1 MNLRTVLITLL
12 SLALSPCVKSQQQAC
27 NEFLRFKIDQYYTNV
42 KNKPDSL
49 DKLSCELIAQ
59 KLKDKEIFIDFLE
72 PFGSDASV
80 FLVIIIKKSA
90 APVIID
96 IPVLSTPSKQPVSA
110 SSKLEE
116 ELGRGT
122 ITLAKANEEALSYYA
137 YKNLLSYLE
146 PYLGDNKTIFYSTT
160 GVLNFVNFKQLK
172 NRQEQFL
179 FEKYEMIRLHTAAS
193 FLQKKERL
201 YLPEDLNVLL
211 VGNIDYNC
219 PGTASSSKPVE
230 YRTTWQKLPG
240 SKKEI
245 SDISKVLTKNVRV
258 ETIDS
263 CKAGEADFV
272 AKVNNSR
279 FDIIHLATHGFYFK
293 GANPLFGLR
302 DDSYM
307 LERSG
312 IVLSGANHP
321 KTTTMPF
328 DDKGMFTALDFINMD
343 FKRTG
348 LFVLSTCHSGEGG
361 NIHSGPPVGLT
372 LALLRNSVN
381 AMIISNRAVPD
392 NETSI
397 FMTTLYRYINNNRN
411 IDECFTNMLRELH
424 STYPGKDWSFF
435 DLVH

>member
-1 MNLRTVLITLL
+1 MNLRPVLITLL
-12 SLALSPCVKSQQQAC
+12 SFALLPCAKGQAC
-27 NEFLRFKIDQYYTNV
+27 NEFLSFKTDQYYTNV

-49 DKLSCELIAQ
+49 EKLSCELIAQ

-90 APVIID
+90 PPVIMD
-96 IPVLSTPSKQPVSA
+96 IPVLSAASRQPVST

-122 ITLAKANEEALSYYA
+122 ITLAKANEDARSYYT
-137 YKNLLSYLE
+137 YKNLLSYIE
-146 PYLGDNKTIFYSTT
+146 PYFGDCKTIFYSTT
-160 GVLNFVNFKQLK
+160 GVLNFVNFKHLK
-172 NRQEQFL
+172 NKEGKFL
-179 FEKYEMIRLHTAAS
+179 FEQYEMIRLHTAAS

-201 YLPEDLNVLL
+201 YLPKELNVLL
-211 VGNIDYNC
+211 LGNIDYNC
-219 PGTASSSKPVE
+219 PNMTTSSKPVE
-230 YRTTWQKLPG
+230 YRAAWQKLPG

-245 SDISKVLTKNVRV
+245 SDISNTLNKNVHV
-258 ETIDS
+258 EIMDS
-263 CKAGEADFV
+263 CNATEARFV
-272 AKVNNSR
+272 SKVNNSR

-302 DDSYM
+302 DDSYI

-321 KTTTMPF
+321 KTTTTPF

-392 NETSI
+392 NETSL
-397 FMTTLYRYINNNRN
+397 FMTTLYKYININRN
-411 IDECFTNMLRELH
+411 IDECFTAMLRELH

>member
-1 MNLRTVLITLL
+1 MNRFIVLITLL
-12 SLALSPCVKSQQQAC
+12 SFALLPYAKGQAC

-49 DKLSCELIAQ
+49 EKLSCELIAQ
-59 KLKDKEIFIDFLE
+59 KLEEKEVFIDFLE

-80 FLVIIIKKSA
+80 FLVIIIKRSG

-96 IPVLSTPSKQPVSA
+96 IPVLSQGAGQPASA
-110 SSKLEE
+110 NTKLEE

-122 ITLAKANEEALSYYA
+122 ITLAKANTEAQSYHN
-137 YKNLLSYLE
+137 YKNLLFYLE
-146 PYLGDNKTIFYSTT
+146 PYLSDNKTIFYSTT
-160 GVLNFVNFKQLK
+160 GILNFVNLK
-172 NRQEQFL
+172 HLKTTEGKFL

-201 YLPEDLNVLL
+201 FLPQQLNVLT

-219 PGTASSSKPVE
+219 PGTAPSSKPVE
-230 YRTTWQKLPG
+230 YRAIWQKLPG
-240 SKKEI
+240 TKKEI
-245 SDISKVLTKNVRV
+245 SDIRTILDKNVHH
-258 ETIDS
+258 ETMDS
-263 CKAGEADFV
+263 CNAGEAGFV
-272 AKVNNSR
+272 SKVNNSR

-321 KTTTMPF
+321 KTTVAPF
-328 DDKGMFTALDFINMD
+328 DEKGMFTALDFINMD

-361 NIHSGPPVGLT
+361 NIHSGPPLGLT

-381 AMIISNRAVPD
+381 AMILSNRAVPD
-392 NETSI
+392 NETSV
-397 FMTTLYRYINNNRN
+397 FMTTLYRYINSNRN

-424 STYPGKDWSFF
+424 TKYPGRDWSFF

>member
-1 MNLRTVLITLL
+1 MNLRSVLITLL
-12 SLALSPCVKSQQQAC
+12 SFALLPCAKSQAC
-27 NEFLRFKIDQYYTNV
+27 NEFLSFKIDQYYTNV

-49 DKLSCELIAQ
+49 EKLSCELIAQ
-59 KLKDKEIFIDFLE
+59 KLKEKEIFIDFLE

-80 FLVIIIKKSA
+80 FLIIIIKKSA
-90 APVIID
+90 PPVIID
-96 IPVLSTPSKQPVSA
+96 IPVLSAPSQQPVSTSA
-110 SSKLEE
+110 KLEE

-122 ITLAKANEEALSYYA
+122 ITLAKANENAQSYYA
-137 YKNLLSYLE
+137 YKNLLSYIE
-146 PYLGDNKTIFYSTT
+146 PYFGDAKTIFYSTT
-160 GVLNFVNFKQLK
+160 GVLNFVNFKHLK
-172 NRQEQFL
+172 NKDGKFL

-201 YLPEDLNVLL
+201 YLPKDLNVLM
-211 VGNIDYNC
+211 VGNVDYNC
-219 PGTASSSKPVE
+219 LGMASSSKPVE

-245 SDISKVLTKNVRV
+245 SDISNVLNKNVHV
-258 ETIDS
+258 ETMDS
-263 CKAGEADFV
+263 CNAGEASFIS
-272 AKVNNSR
+272 KVNNSR

-293 GANPLFGLR
+293 GTNPLFGLR
-302 DDSYM
+302 DDSYI

-321 KTTTMPF
+321 KTTVAPF

-397 FMTTLYRYINNNRN
+397 FMTTLYTYINNNRN

-424 STYPGKDWSFF
+424 SKYPGKDWSFF